1 MPNRL
6 RVYFVLDRSRDLD
19 WLSWISL
26 RSYNSSYRIDTEG
39 AIGLIHEL
47 LRVRKGR
54 LTTLM
59 RRLDDQR
66 YRDSSLSA
74 HHPFFIQLRNSDV
87 NRFVHSVVYPMGL
100 NSQQD
105 LPGLEFELNSFFGSG
120 CSTLDGLSVTQ
131 LLQFAEFLRE
141 GNMVYEERSTQI
153 CSLG

>member
-1 MPNRL
+1 M
-6 RVYFVLDRSRDLD
+6 
-19 WLSWISL
+19 
-26 RSYNSSYRIDTEG
+26 RSYNSTYRIDSEG

-47 LRVRKGR
+47 LRVRAGR
-54 LTTLM
+54 LTVLM

-66 YRDSSLSA
+66 YRDSALSA

-87 NRFVHSVVYPMGL
+87 NRFIHATLYPMGL
-100 NSQQD
+100 NSQQV
-105 LPGLEFELNSFFGSG
+105 LPGLGFELESFFGSG
-120 CSTLDGLSVTQ
+120 VHTLEGLSVVQ